1 MKILINWLVGAV
13 AIMISAYILPGVAVV
28 SFWTALFLSVV
39 WGLINAVIKP
49 ILMILTLPINL
60 LTLGLFTLVINA
72 LMVMLAAWVVGGV
85 VIASFWQ
92 AVLFCILVTIFSSIL
107 SLLTGKD

>member
-1 MKILINWLVGAV
+1 
-13 AIMISAYILPGVAVV
+13 MISAYILPGVAVV

-85 VIASFWQ
+85 VIANFWQ